1 MHVSL
6 KRWLFLLHRWLGVA
20 LCLLF
25 ALWFV
30 SGMVMMYVGYPKLTE
45 AERLGHLPALHADTA
60 LLAPQEALRKA
71 GVQQPLAELRLNM
84 GSAGRATYLAM
95 PLSTSSGSHATI
107 AIDAA
112 TGQPLAATDA
122 QAALA
127 TARHH
132 AAAEPAYAGTVTE
145 DAFTHT
151 RNLDAHRPLHVVE
164 LNDAAGTR
172 LYVSGRTAQVVRD
185 ATRNERGWNY
195 LGAWLHWLYP
205 LRGGL
210 WDRYW
215 ADTVNWLSLAGIVL
229 ALSGTVVGIW
239 RWRFAAR
246 YRSGRRTPYPG
257 RMMRWHHVSGL
268 LFAAVTLTWILS
280 GLMSMNPWKIFDSPQ
295 RAMDMKLWQPDG
307 LALSEA
313 ASPASLLA
321 VPELQQ
327 QSVRELRWNHIPGSA
342 PGSGTQLQVA
352 AYSAEG
358 RRQVLDAATGQPVSY
373 SREQL
378 LAAAARLSQAP
389 IAASQWL
396 DNYDFYYY
404 ARADHTMT
412 GGMGKPLP
420 VLRVMY
426 GDEARTWLHIDAQ
439 TGLPLGQMDRRRRVS
454 RWLFA
459 LLHSWDWLPL
469 LERRPLWDGVLI
481 ALSLGGL
488 LLSGTGV
495 VVGWR
500 RLRRKARPH
509 HRHSR
514 AGVSVRH

>member
-1 MHVSL
+1 MHASL

-45 AERLGHLPALHADTA
+45 AERLGRLPALHADAA
-60 LLAPQEALRKA
+60 LLAPQEALRRA
-71 GVQQPLAELRLNM
+71 GVQQPLAQLRLNM
-84 GSAGRATYLAM
+84 GSAGRATYLAT
-95 PLSTSSGSHATI
+95 PLSPSAGARAAM

-127 TARHH
+127 TARHY
-132 AAAEPAYAGTVTE
+132 AAAEPSYAGTVTE
-145 DAFTHT
+145 DAFTHS
-151 RNLDAHRPLHVVE
+151 RNLDAHRPLHRVD
-164 LNDAAGTR
+164 LDDAAGTR
-172 LYVSGRTAQVVRD
+172 LYVSGSTAQVVRD
-185 ATRNERGWNY
+185 ASRTERGWNY
-195 LGAWLHWLYP
+195 VGAWLHWLYP

-215 ADTVNWLSLAGIVL
+215 ADTVNGLSLAGIAL

-239 RWRFAAR
+239 RWRFATR

-268 LFAAVTLTWILS
+268 LFAAVTLTWIFS

-295 RAMDMKLWQPDG
+295 RAVDMKLWQPAG
-307 LALSEA
+307 LALSNA
-313 ASPASLLA
+313 APPAQLLASPQ
-321 VPELQQ
+321 LQG
-327 QSVRELRWNHIPGSA
+327 VRELRWSQA
-342 PGSGTQLQVA
+342 PDSGLQVV
-352 AYSAEG
+352 AYGAHG
-358 RRQVLDAATGQPVSY
+358 DRQVLDAATGQALSY
-373 SREQL
+373 GKEQL
-378 LAAAARLSQAP
+378 LTAAARLSKAP
-389 IAASQWL
+389 ITGHQWL
-396 DNYDFYYY
+396 TDYDFHYY
-404 ARADHTMT
+404 ARADHSMT

-426 GDEARTWLHIDAQ
+426 GDEARTWLHIDAR
-439 TGLPLGQMDRRRRVS
+439 TGLPLGQVDRRQRTQ

-495 VVGWR
+495 VVAWR
-500 RLRRKARPH
+500 RLRKKLRPH
-509 HRHSR
+509 HRQGN
-514 AGVSVRH
+514 AGLPVRH

>member
-1 MHVSL
+1 MYFPL
-6 KRWLFLLHRWLGVA
+6 RRWLFLLHRWLGVA

-45 AERLGHLPALHADTA
+45 AERLGHLPALHPAST

-84 GSAGRATYLAM
+84 GSAGRATYLAT
-95 PLSTSSGSHATI
+95 PQGAGAGKTI

-127 TARHH
+127 TARRY
-132 AAAEPAYAGTVTE
+132 AAAEPTYAGTITE
-145 DAFTHT
+145 DAFTHS

-164 LNDAAGTR
+164 LDDATGTR

-185 ATRNERGWNY
+185 ATRTERGWNY

-215 ADTVNWLSLAGIVL
+215 ADTVNGLSMASIVL

-239 RWRFAAR
+239 RWRFHQR
-246 YRSGRRTPYPG
+246 YRSGRRTPYPS
-257 RMMRWHHVSGL
+257 RMMRWHHISGL
-268 LFAAVTLTWILS
+268 LFAAVTLIWVFS
-280 GLMSMNPWKIFDSPQ
+280 GLMSMNPWKVFDSLG
-295 RAMDMKLWQPDG
+295 RAVNVQLWQPDG
-307 LALSEA
+307 LALPNAVPPA
-313 ASPASLLA
+313 ALLA
-321 VPELQQ
+321 APELQP
-327 QSVRELRWNHIPGSA
+327 QSVRELRWSQAAGA
-342 PGSGTQLQVA
+342 RLQAV
-352 AYSAEG
+352 AYSANG
-358 RRQVLDAATGQPVSY
+358 SRQVLDAATAQPLSY
-373 SREQL
+373 DKEQL
-378 LAAAARLSQAP
+378 LTAAARLSKAP
-389 IAASQWL
+389 IVASQWL
-396 DNYDFYYY
+396 SGYDFYYY

-412 GGMGKPLP
+412 GGTGKPLP
-420 VLRVMY
+420 VLRVKY
-426 GDEARTWLHIDAQ
+426 GDEARTWVHIDAQ
-439 TGLPLGQMDRRRRVS
+439 TGLLLGQMSQRRRVE

-481 ALSLGGL
+481 MLSLGGL

-495 VVGWR
+495 VIGWR
-500 RLRRKARPH
+500 RLRRRARSHQHPKLLC
-509 HRHSR
+509 
-514 AGVSVRH
+514 

>member
-1 MHVSL
+1 MQASL

-30 SGMVMMYVGYPKLTE
+30 SGVVMMYVGYPKLTE
-45 AERLGHLPALHADTA
+45 AERLAHLPALDPAST

-84 GSAGRATYLAM
+84 GSAGRATYLAT
-95 PLSTSSGSHATI
+95 PQGAGAGKTI

-112 TGQPLAATDA
+112 TGQPLGPTSA

-127 TARHH
+127 SARSYG
-132 AAAEPAYAGTVTE
+132 AAEPSYAGTVTE
-145 DAFTHT
+145 DAFTHS

-164 LNDAAGTR
+164 LGDAAGTR
-172 LYVSGRTAQVVRD
+172 LYVSGRTAQVERD
-185 ATRNERGWNY
+185 ASRSERGWNY

-215 ADTVNWLSLAGIVL
+215 ADTVNGLSLVGIAL

-239 RWRFAAR
+239 RWRFAR
-246 YRSGRRTPYPG
+246 PYRSGRRTPYPG

-268 LFAAVTLTWILS
+268 LFAAVTLTWIFS
-280 GLMSMNPWKIFDSPQ
+280 GLMSMNPWKVFDSPR
-295 RAMDMKLWQPDG
+295 RAVDMKLWQPEG
-307 LALSEA
+307 LTLSNA
-313 ASPASLLA
+313 VPPAMLLA
-321 VPELQQ
+321 SGELKQQ
-327 QSVRELRWNHIPGSA
+327 AVRELRWSQA
-342 PGSGTQLQVA
+342 PGLTTDSSSRLQVI
-352 AYSAEG
+352 AYSANG
-358 RRQVLDAATGQPVSY
+358 SRQVFDAATGQALSY
-373 SREQL
+373 DKEQL

-389 IAASQWL
+389 VVDSQWL
-396 DNYDFYYY
+396 TGYDFYYY
-404 ARADHTMT
+404 ARADHTMM
-412 GGMGKPLP
+412 GGSGKPLP
-420 VLRVMY
+420 VLRVIY
-426 GDEARTWLHIDAQ
+426 GDEGRTWLHIDAQ
-439 TGLPLGQMDRRRRVS
+439 TGQLLGQMDQRQRLK

-481 ALSLGGL
+481 VLSLGGL

-500 RLRRKARPH
+500 RLRRKAAF
-509 HRHSR
+509 SKKR
-514 AGVSVRH
+514 AASA

>member
-1 MHVSL
+1 MHSPL

-30 SGMVMMYVGYPKLTE
+30 SGVVMMYVGYPKLTE
-45 AERLGHLPALHADTA
+45 AERLGHLPALSAAPT

-84 GSAGRATYLAM
+84 GSAGRATYLAT
-95 PLSTSSGSHATI
+95 PQGAGKAI

-112 TGQPLAATDA
+112 TGQPLEPTSAE
-122 QAALA
+122 AALA
-127 TARHH
+127 SARSY
-132 AAAEPAYAGTVTE
+132 AGAEPAYAGTITE

-164 LNDAAGTR
+164 LHDAAGTR

-185 ATRNERGWNY
+185 ATRTERGWNY

-205 LRGGL
+205 LRGGI

-215 ADTVNWLSLAGIVL
+215 ADIVNWLAIAGIAL

-239 RWRFAAR
+239 RWRFARR

-257 RMMRWHHVSGL
+257 RIMRWHHVSGL
-268 LFAAVTLTWILS
+268 LFAAVTLTWVFS
-280 GLMSMNPWKIFDSPQ
+280 GLMSMNPWHVFDSP
-295 RAMDMKLWQPDG
+295 RRVVDMGLWQPEG
-307 LALSEA
+307 LALSA
-313 ASPASLLA
+313 AAPPSLLLA
-321 VPELQQ
+321 APELQRH
-327 QSVRELRWNHIPGSA
+327 SVRELRWSQVPGSRIQA
-342 PGSGTQLQVA
+342 I
-352 AYSAEG
+352 AYSASG
-358 RRQVLDAATGQPVSY
+358 SRQVLDAATAQPITHDQA
-373 SREQL
+373 RL
-378 LAAAARLSQAP
+378 LASAARLSKAP
-389 IAASQWL
+389 IVGSQWL
-396 DNYDFYYY
+396 TGYDFHYY

-412 GGMGKPLP
+412 GGTGKPLP

-439 TGLPLGQMDRRRRVS
+439 TGLPLGQMDQRRRAG

-469 LERRPLWDGVLI
+469 LERRPLWDGVLVVM
-481 ALSLGGL
+481 SLGGL
-488 LLSGTGV
+488 LLSATGV
-495 VVGWR
+495 VAGWR
-500 RLRRKARPH
+500 RLRKKTRPH
-509 HRHSR
+509 RR
-514 AGVSVRH
+514 ASAPLHYR

>member
-1 MHVSL
+1 MHFPL

-30 SGMVMMYVGYPKLTE
+30 SGMVMVYVGYPKLTE
-45 AERLGHLPALHADTA
+45 AERLAHLPALHADSA

-84 GSAGRATYLAM
+84 GSAGRATYLAT
-95 PLSTSSGSHATI
+95 PQGAGKAI

-112 TGQPLAATDA
+112 TGQPMAATDA

-127 TARHH
+127 TARHY
-132 AAAEPAYAGTVTE
+132 AAAEPTHAGTVIE

-151 RNLDAHRPLHVVE
+151 RSLDAHRPLHVVE
-164 LNDAAGTR
+164 LHDAAGTR

-185 ATRNERGWNY
+185 ATHAERGWNY

-210 WDRYW
+210 WDRHW
-215 ADTVNWLSLAGIVL
+215 ADTVNWLSMAGIVL

-239 RWRFAAR
+239 RWRFTRR

-268 LFAAVTLTWILS
+268 LFAAVTLTWIFS
-280 GLMSMNPWKIFDSPQ
+280 GLMSMNPWHVFDSP
-295 RAMDMKLWQPDG
+295 RHAADKALGLPDE
-307 LALSEA
+307 LALSNA
-313 ASPASLLA
+313 APPAALLK
-321 VPELQQ
+321 QQ
-327 QSVRELRWNHIPGSA
+327 GVRELRWNQVPDSGPQAIAYFSDGS
-342 PGSGTQLQVA
+342 
-352 AYSAEG
+352 
-358 RRQVLDAATGQPVSY
+358 RQVLDAATARPVSY
-373 SREQL
+373 GKEQL
-378 LAAAARLSQAP
+378 LAAAARLSGAP
-389 IAASQWL
+389 IVDHQWL
-396 DNYDFYYY
+396 NDYDFYYY
-404 ARADHTMT
+404 ARADHTMM
-412 GGMGKPLP
+412 GGSAKPLP

-426 GDEARTWLHIDAQ
+426 GDEARTWVHIDARS
-439 TGLPLGQMDRRRRVS
+439 GLLLGRMDQRQRLK

-469 LERRPLWDGVLI
+469 LERRPLWDGILI
-481 ALSLGGL
+481 VLSLGGL
-488 LLSGTGV
+488 LLSATGV
-495 VVGWR
+495 VAGWH
-500 RLRRKARPH
+500 RLRKKVDFAKK
-509 HRHSR
+509 R
-514 AGVSVRH
+514 AAGT